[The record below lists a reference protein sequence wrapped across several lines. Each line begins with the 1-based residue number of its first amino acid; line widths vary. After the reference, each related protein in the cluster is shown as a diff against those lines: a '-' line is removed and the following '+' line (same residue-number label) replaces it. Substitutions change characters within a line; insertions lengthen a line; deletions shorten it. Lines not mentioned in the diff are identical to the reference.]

1 MHAEPQNEHRW
12 LHQLIGN
19 WTYEHEAAMGPGQ
32 PTQKLRGRES
42 ARSLGGVWV
51 VCEGEG
57 EMPGGGAAN
66 TIMTLG
72 YDPAKKHY
80 VGTWIGSMMH
90 NLWVYEGDLDPAGKA
105 LTLESEGPSFAGD
118 GKMAKYRDVIEFQS
132 QDHRTLTSHVLGE
145 DGQWRQF
152 MTALYRR
159 AKSA

>member
-1 MHAEPQNEHRW
+1 
-12 LHQLIGN
+12 
-19 WTYEHEAAMGPGQ
+19 
-32 PTQKLRGRES
+32 
-42 ARSLGGVWV
+42 
-51 VCEGEG
+51 
-57 EMPGGGAAN
+57 
-66 TIMTLG
+66 
-72 YDPAKKHY
+72 
-80 VGTWIGSMMH
+80 MMH